1 MNPLVEMP
9 NLSKEPTCGQLD
21 NQLANLFPE
30 DQRPDDGMFHVGHWR
45 YSVLSEMGQ
54 SKLMGSIHCT
64 RIPFILI
71 ATNQSHLSSLSGPYS
86 ADPPVDLKT
95 HTGTGTIEL
104 FFVMILMNPLCLQ
117 TYVLCL
123 VLSLS

>member
-1 MNPLVEMP
+1 MNPFVKALDVP
-9 NLSKEPTCGQLD
+9 KEPTRGQLD
-21 NQLANLFPE
+21 DRLLNLLSE
-30 DQRPDDGMFHVGHWR
+30 DRRTDDGMLEVSHEE
-45 YSVLSEMGQ
+45 YSVSSEMGQ